1 MKVAIAGKGGVGK
14 TTLTGLLARQ
24 MAVEGYRVL
33 AIDAD
38 PDANLASALP
48 LDDDHRVVPLAAR
61 ADLIDA
67 LSGRGGLPGGMI
79 MLNPDIGAVLPE
91 VRQCWAGSNFL
102 LTLGWHKGGGAGC
115 YCAEN
120 AVLKRVLAT
129 VIPQA
134 TDAVLVDSEAG
145 LEHLS
150 RGTAAAVDAVLAVVQ
165 PGSRSVETAFAIRDL
180 ASGLGIRRV
189 FPVLVGERND
199 ADAASV
205 QRALGANWP
214 LLARLPWV
222 DEIRQ
227 ADLNGRLPEIP
238 RIYRSELRR
247 LILTLATSCPFG
259 PPS

>member
-1 MKVAIAGKGGVGK
+1 
-14 TTLTGLLARQ
+14 
-24 MAVEGYRVL
+24 
-33 AIDAD
+33 
-38 PDANLASALP
+38 
-48 LDDDHRVVPLAAR
+48 
-61 ADLIDA
+61 
-67 LSGRGGLPGGMI
+67 
-79 MLNPDIGAVLPE
+79 
-91 VRQCWAGSNFL
+91 
-102 LTLGWHKGGGAGC
+102 
-115 YCAEN
+115 
-120 AVLKRVLAT
+120 VLAT

-227 ADLNGRLPEIP
+227 ADLDGRLPEIP